1 MFETLGWL
9 GLVALFFW
17 GVTVSSV
24 VVDDVLHGWIAR
36 RAGGVPGALAR
47 AAGAQLLCAAAF
59 LGLCKTGVELGH
71 EMDLAWVGS
80 CAIVLAAVLYTPV
93 AMSMLPVRQARED
106 LEDAGATAGQALA
119 ASWTAGPLGLLG
131 LLVVVGA
138 YMAGVMP

>member
-24 VVDDVLHGWIAR
+24 VVDDLLHGWIAR

-47 AAGAQLLCAAAF
+47 AVGAQLLCAAAF
-59 LGLCKTGVELGH
+59 LALCKTGAELGY
-71 EMDLAWVGS
+71 EMDLDWVGS
-80 CAIVLAAVLYTPV
+80 CVTVLAAVLYTPV
-93 AMSMLPVRQARED
+93 AMSMLPVRRTRED

-119 ASWTAGPLGLLG
+119 ASWTAGPLGFLG